1 MSDLQRYIA
10 TRKVT
15 DPVFTTN
22 FDTGYN
28 NFRTMVL
35 VQQKHVSVQ
44 PVRKQVTQLRRSCDE
59 GRESQDGC

>member
-15 DPVFTTN
+15 DPVFATN

-35 VQQKHVSVQ
+35 VQQKHVLGK
-44 PVRKQVTQLRRSCDE
+44 PVRKQVVQVRSSCAV